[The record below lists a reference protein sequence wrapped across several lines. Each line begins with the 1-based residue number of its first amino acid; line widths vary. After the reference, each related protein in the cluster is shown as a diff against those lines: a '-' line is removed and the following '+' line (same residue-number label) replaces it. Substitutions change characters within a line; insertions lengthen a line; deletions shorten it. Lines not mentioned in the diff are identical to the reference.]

1 MQTEAESAK
10 STFESLGL
18 CKELLDA
25 VRKVGYTTPTEIQ
38 RQSIPYGIEGR
49 DLICLA
55 ETGSGKT
62 ASFALPVIHRLLQN
76 PQPYFALV
84 LAPTR

>member
-1 MQTEAESAK
+1 MSEAVESTH
-10 STFESLGL
+10 SFESLGL
-18 CKELLDA
+18 CKELLDS
-25 VRKVGYTTPTEIQ
+25 VSKVGYSTPTEIQ

-62 ASFALPVIHRLLQN
+62 ASFALPVIHRLLKA

>member
-1 MQTEAESAK
+1 MQEDS
-10 STFESLGL
+10 FESLGL
-18 CKELLDA
+18 CDQLLEA
-25 VRKVGYTTPTEIQ
+25 IKRLGYTRPTDIQ
-38 RQSIPYGIEGR
+38 QQAVPFGIAGR
-49 DLICLA
+49 DVIGLA

-62 ASFALPVIHRLLQN
+62 ASFALPVLHQLLKN

>member
-1 MQTEAESAK
+1 MQVEQSEIS
-10 STFESLGL
+10 FESLGL
-18 CKELLDA
+18 CDQLLQA
-25 VRKVGYTTPTEIQ
+25 IKRLGYTRPTEIQ
-38 RQSIPYGIEGR
+38 QQAVPFGIAGR
-49 DLICLA
+49 DVIGLA

-62 ASFALPVIHRLLQN
+62 ASFALPVLDQLLKN